1 MLASTTSLSATG
13 SPRRLFRRCEGEE
26 RHFLGKAGT
35 GAGVIL
41 YSVPILVKPFLV
53 PPSDRHSNATD
64 IVLQIVR
71 VRLRASENE
80 LLKCHSESHGS
91 NWVLGEF
98 FPQLAV

>member
-1 MLASTTSLSATG
+1 
-13 SPRRLFRRCEGEE
+13 
-26 RHFLGKAGT
+26 
-35 GAGVIL
+35 VIF

-91 NWVLGEF
+91 NWVLGKF
-98 FPQLAV
+98 FSTAGIVNFLQKRGLRLL